1 MTSSPHALLLE
12 PEGKQLEFKRD
23 LSSPLN
29 VLKTLVAFANSAGG
43 RLVIGVDDVRQVVG
57 VADPLAEEERI
68 CNLIADA
75 IAPRLLPN
83 VELMT
88 VGDATVLVVEVFP
101 SGARPHYLS
110 KQGPEQGVYL
120 RLGSSNRQA
129 GPDWIAETRRAAAG
143 LVFDEQPMST
153 LGMQD
158 LDLEAMARWFGPER
172 TLDTARLQTLKLLR
186 ADQGR
191 LLPTRGAVL
200 LWGHERELH
209 FPDAWVQCGR
219 FRGQDKVDI
228 FDQQDIH
235 AHLPDAVNAIEL
247 FLKKHAYKSARFG
260 AMQRED
266 VWSIPLTML
275 REAIVNALVHAD
287 YAQRG
292 SPIRVAF
299 FDDRIDIESP
309 GFLLPGMTVQ
319 DMQSGVSRIRN
330 PVIARVFRELHLT
343 EQWGSGVKRIFAEA
357 AAQGLP
363 EPRVVEIATGV
374 RLTLGLAQVHTVG
387 SNTSEAFLTPAATTA
402 AIPLTA
408 SRLESQLES
417 RLESNLAATV
427 LALLQAQ
434 ESGKAA
440 LSQALGHRSVSGEL
454 HKQIRRLLD
463 LGLIAMTIPE
473 KPQSRLQRYRLTPQG
488 QALLAA
494 LTTKEPPAP

>member
-1 MTSSPHALLLE
+1 MLLC
-12 PEGKQLEFKRD
+12 GK
-23 LSSPLN
+23 
-29 VLKTLVAFANSAGG
+29 
-43 RLVIGVDDVRQVVG
+43 VR
-57 VADPLAEEERI
+57 
-68 CNLIADA
+68 
-75 IAPRLLPN
+75 
-83 VELMT
+83 
-88 VGDATVLVVEVFP
+88 
-101 SGARPHYLS
+101 
-110 KQGPEQGVYL
+110 EQY
-120 RLGSSNRQA
+120 
-129 GPDWIAETRRAAAG
+129 
-143 LVFDEQPMST
+143 
-153 LGMQD
+153 
-158 LDLEAMARWFGPER
+158 
-172 TLDTARLQTLKLLR
+172 
-186 ADQGR
+186 
-191 LLPTRGAVL
+191 
-200 LWGHERELH
+200 

-219 FRGQDKVDI
+219 FRGQDKVNI

-235 AHLPDAVNAIEL
+235 AHLPDAVTAIEL
-247 FLKKHAYKSARFG
+247 FLKKHAYQSARFG
-260 AMQRED
+260 AMQRQD

-417 RLESNLAATV
+417 RLESKLAAKV

>member
-1 MTSSPHALLLE
+1 MTSSPHVSLLE
-12 PEGKQLEFKRD
+12 PEGKQREFKRD

-43 RLVIGVDDVRQVVG
+43 RLVIGVDDARQVVG

-83 VELMT
+83 VELMS
-88 VGDATVLVVEVFP
+88 VGDATMLVVEVFP

-129 GPDWIAETRRAAAG
+129 EPDWIAETRRAAAG

-172 TLDTARLQTLKLLR
+172 TLDTAQLQTLKLLR

-191 LLPTRGAVL
+191 LLLTRGVVL
-200 LWGHERELH
+200 LWGHERELY

-247 FLKKHAYKSARFG
+247 FL
-260 AMQRED
+260 
-266 VWSIPLTML
+266 
-275 REAIVNALVHAD
+275 
-287 YAQRG
+287 
-292 SPIRVAF
+292 
-299 FDDRIDIESP
+299 RIYP
-309 GFLLPGMTVQ
+309 
-319 DMQSGVSRIRN
+319 
-330 PVIARVFRELHLT
+330 
-343 EQWGSGVKRIFAEA
+343 
-357 AAQGLP
+357 
-363 EPRVVEIATGV
+363 
-374 RLTLGLAQVHTVG
+374 
-387 SNTSEAFLTPAATTA
+387 
-402 AIPLTA
+402 
-408 SRLESQLES
+408 
-417 RLESNLAATV
+417 
-427 LALLQAQ
+427 
-434 ESGKAA
+434 
-440 LSQALGHRSVSGEL
+440 
-454 HKQIRRLLD
+454 
-463 LGLIAMTIPE
+463 
-473 KPQSRLQRYRLTPQG
+473 
-488 QALLAA
+488 
-494 LTTKEPPAP
+494 

>member
-1 MTSSPHALLLE
+1 MQA
-12 PEGKQLEFKRD
+12 EGKQLEFKRD
-23 LSSPLN
+23 MSSPQN
-29 VLKTLVAFANSAGG
+29 VLKTLVAFDNSAGG
-43 RLVIGVDDVRQVVG
+43 RLVIGVDDARQVVG

-83 VELMT
+83 VELMS

-101 SGARPHYLS
+101 SGARPHYLV
-110 KQGPEQGVYL
+110 KQGSEQGVYL

-129 GPDWIAETRRAAAG
+129 GPDWIAQTRRTAAG
-143 LVFDEQPMST
+143 LVFDEQPMPT
-153 LGMQD
+153 LSVQD
-158 LDLEAMARWFGPER
+158 LDLDAMARWFGPQR
-172 TLDTARLQTLKLLR
+172 PLDTARLQTLKLLR

-200 LWGHERELH
+200 LWGREREQH

-219 FRGQDKVDI
+219 FRGLDKVDI

-235 AHLPDAVNAIEL
+235 AHLPDAVTAIEL
-247 FLKKHAYKSARFG
+247 FLKKHAYKRARFG
-260 AMQRED
+260 AMQRQD

-292 SPIRVAF
+292 TPIRVAF

-319 DMQSGVSRIRN
+319 DMQSGISRIRN

-343 EQWGSGVKRIFAEA
+343 EQWGSGVKRIFADA

-374 RLTLGLAQVHTVG
+374 RLSVFLDTPHDAGSMTAQKPSLAHTNAQVGEQVG
-387 SNTSEAFLTPAATTA
+387 EQVSKLLLHCSALPRSKQELLAMLSLSNAYLNYKRHIVP
-402 AIPLTA
+402 
-408 SRLESQLES
+408 
-417 RLESNLAATV
+417 
-427 LALLQAQ
+427 
-434 ESGKAA
+434 
-440 LSQALGHRSVSGEL
+440 
-454 HKQIRRLLD
+454 LLD
-463 LGLIAMTIPE
+463 QGLIAMTIPD
-473 KPQSRLQRYRLTPQG
+473 KPQSRLQRYRITPQG
-488 QALLAA
+488 QALLTA
-494 LTTKEPPAP
+494 LTTKEPSAP

>member
-1 MTSSPHALLLE
+1 MNADTPLWQQ

-23 LSSPLN
+23 LSSPQN

-43 RLVIGVDDVRQVVG
+43 RLVIGVDDARQVVG

-83 VELMT
+83 VELMS

-101 SGARPHYLS
+101 SGARPHYLV
-110 KQGPEQGVYL
+110 KQGSEQGVYL

-129 GPDWIAETRRAAAG
+129 GPDWIAQTRRTAAG
-143 LVFDEQPMST
+143 LVFDEQPMPT
-153 LGMQD
+153 LSVQD
-158 LDLEAMARWFGPER
+158 LDLDAMARWFGPQR
-172 TLDTARLQTLKLLR
+172 PLDTARLQTLKLLR

-191 LLPTRGAVL
+191 LLPTRGALL
-200 LWGHERELH
+200 LWGREREQH

-219 FRGQDKVDI
+219 FRGLDKVDI

-235 AHLPDAVNAIEL
+235 AHLPDAVTAIEL

-260 AMQRED
+260 AMQRQD

-292 SPIRVAF
+292 TPIRVAF

-319 DMQSGVSRIRN
+319 DMQSGISRIRN

-343 EQWGSGVKRIFAEA
+343 EQWGSGVKRIFADA

-374 RLTLGLAQVHTVG
+374 RLSVFLDTPHDAGSMTAQKPSLAHTNAQVGEQVG
-387 SNTSEAFLTPAATTA
+387 EQVSKLLLHCSALPRSKQELLAMLSLSNAYLNYKRHIVP
-402 AIPLTA
+402 
-408 SRLESQLES
+408 
-417 RLESNLAATV
+417 
-427 LALLQAQ
+427 
-434 ESGKAA
+434 
-440 LSQALGHRSVSGEL
+440 
-454 HKQIRRLLD
+454 LLD
-463 LGLIAMTIPE
+463 QGLIAMTIPD
-473 KPQSRLQRYRLTPQG
+473 KPQSRLQRYRITPQG
-488 QALLAA
+488 QALLTA
-494 LTTKEPPAP
+494 LTTKEPSAP

>member
-1 MTSSPHALLLE
+1 MTLSPPTFLMQA
-12 PEGKQLEFKRD
+12 EGKQLEFKRD
-23 LSSPLN
+23 LSSPQN

-43 RLVIGVDDVRQVVG
+43 RLVIGVDDERQVVG

-83 VELMT
+83 VELMG

-110 KQGPEQGVYL
+110 KLGPEQGVYL

-143 LVFDEQPMST
+143 LVFDEQPMSN

-158 LDLEAMARWFGPER
+158 LDLDAMARWFGPGR
-172 TLDTARLQTLKLLR
+172 PLDTARLQTLKLLR
-186 ADQGR
+186 TDQGH
-191 LLPTRGAVL
+191 LVPTRGAVL
-200 LWGHERELH
+200 LWGKEREFH

-235 AHLPDAVNAIEL
+235 AHLPDAVTAIEM

-260 AMQRED
+260 AMQRDD
-266 VWSIPLTML
+266 VWSIPLAML
-275 REAIVNALVHAD
+275 REAIVNALVHSD

-292 SPIRVAF
+292 TPIRVAF

-343 EQWGSGVKRIFAEA
+343 EQWGSGVRRIFSEA
-357 AAQGLP
+357 STQGLP
-363 EPRVVEIATGV
+363 EPCVEEIATGV
-374 RLTLGLAQVHTVG
+374 RLRVFLATPHDPGVTATPTPSLVHINAQVGEQVGEQVMALLRRCVAQPRSKQELLAELGL
-387 SNTSEAFLTPAATTA
+387 SNAYLNYKRH
-402 AIPLTA
+402 IVPL
-408 SRLESQLES
+408 LEQG
-417 RLESNLAATV
+417 
-427 LALLQAQ
+427 LL
-434 ESGKAA
+434 
-440 LSQALGHRSVSGEL
+440 V
-454 HKQIRRLLD
+454 
-463 LGLIAMTIPE
+463 MTLPD

-494 LTTKEPPAP
+494 LTTKEAPAP